1 MDNLT
6 ELRIEYKYYNN
17 IRATPIFI
25 ANDEL
30 LSFTFNEFY
39 GLVLKEVPYLQKITS
54 ESMALRFAILD
65 ENNSEVDISNKYFS
79 SQMFSFVNKGM
90 KVISIR
96 VAVSES
102 PNGS

>member
-6 ELRIEYKYYNN
+6 ELRIEYKYYNK

-54 ESMALRFAILD
+54 ESMALRF
-65 ENNSEVDISNKYFS
+65 YF
-79 SQMFSFVNKGM
+79 
-90 KVISIR
+90 R
-96 VAVSES
+96 
-102 PNGS
+102 